1 MITKEERKNRV
12 VLFLT
17 NENKKKKPK
26 AIKNLLTGKVDQDI
40 PLKS

>member
-1 MITKEERKNRV
+1 MITKEEMKNRV

-26 AIKNLLTGKVDQDI
+26 AMKNLFTGNVARDI
-40 PLKS
+40 PLKN